1 MPITITLKD
10 ETEEAPEPQPIP
22 ASKKNLAIKMKLNI
36 RKSLDG
42 SLMIFDHPEVD
53 IVIVPST
60 HKVVVFP
67 KEANSDEVYQAQ
79 DRIFKHLTKAG
90 LITPGTVE
98 GGNVY
103 GAMAGTLLPAQ
114 NPDFPTTDL
123 VILSVGKFIEAEK
136 PDYLFADA
144 YEEEIEDMYTEPTDL
159 DSTPLGKVPQAVKK
173 GSIQPYDTRRY
184 LTGIY

>member
-10 ETEEAPEPQPIP
+10 EDEQIPTPAPIP

-60 HKVVVFP
+60 KKVVVFP
-67 KEANSDEVYQAQ
+67 KERNSDEVYQAQ
-79 DRIFKHLTKAG
+79 DRIFQHLMRAG
-90 LITPGTVE
+90 LLTPGTVE

-103 GAMAGTLLPAQ
+103 GAMSGTMLPAD
-114 NPDFPTTDL
+114 NPDFPVMDL
-123 VILSVGKFIEAEK
+123 IVLSLGKFIEKEK

-144 YEEEIEDMYTEPTDL
+144 YDEEVDEMYTEPNDE

-173 GSIQPYDTRRY
+173 GSISPYDTRRY
-184 LTGIY
+184 LSGYY